1 MIEAQKSLDIDAVR
15 SFILIAELCSFT
27 RAAEVMDTSQAAISL
42 KLKRLEAR
50 LGYRLLERTPRYVL
64 LTEKGSAFMGR
75 AQDLLLAY
83 ERAVAEPTQVAP
95 RRLTLG
101 ISDHVAGPDLP
112 ALLSRLGSYD
122 PLLQI
127 EVRIASSRDLLAAF
141 DRHELDAAVVRREGS
156 RNDGEVL
163 VEERFGWFAAPTWRH
178 RSEEP
183 LRLATMAP
191 PCGVRAIAVK
201 ALDAA
206 GVPWTEVFIGGGVM
220 AVAAA
225 VTAGLGVAALAQ
237 RVAPAGA
244 VDVGERLGLPAMAP
258 SAIVLYSAASDPR
271 SREMLRALGAAFRGA
286 VSR

>member
-1 MIEAQKSLDIDAVR
+1 MTESKKPLDIDAVR
-15 SFILIAELCSFT
+15 AFILIADLYSFT

-42 KLKRLEAR
+42 KLKRLESR
-50 LGYRLLERTPRYVL
+50 LGYRLLERTPRHVQ
-64 LTEKGSAFMGR
+64 LTQKGEAFIGPAR
-75 AQDLLLAY
+75 ELLLAY
-83 ERAVAEPTQVAP
+83 ERAVSEPTQLPP
-95 RRLTLG
+95 RRLSLG

-112 ALLSRLGSYD
+112 GLLSRLGSYD

-141 DRHELDAAVVRREGS
+141 DRNELDAAIVRREGS

-163 VEERFGWFAAPTWRH
+163 VEELFGWFAAPTWQH
-178 RSEEP
+178 RVGEP
-183 LRLATMAP
+183 LRLATLAA
-191 PCGVRAIAVK
+191 PCGVRAVAIK

-206 GVPWTEVFIGGGVM
+206 NVPWTEVFIGGGVM

-225 VTAGLGVAALAQ
+225 VSAGLGVAALAQ

-244 VDVGERLGLPAMAP
+244 VDVGERLGLPPMPP
-258 SAIVLYSAASDPR
+258 SAIVLYARATEVR

-286 VSR
+286 VTR